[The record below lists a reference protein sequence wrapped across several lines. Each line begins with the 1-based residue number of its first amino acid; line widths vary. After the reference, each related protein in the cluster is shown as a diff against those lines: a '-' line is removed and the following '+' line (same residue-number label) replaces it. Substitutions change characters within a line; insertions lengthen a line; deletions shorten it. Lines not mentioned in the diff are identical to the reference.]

1 VGGRGTTPEEMKTR
15 TRAFALRVIR
25 LANSLPNTPAG
36 NVIRNQMVRCGA
48 SVGANYRAACR
59 AKSKP
64 DFISKMGTVEE
75 EADETM
81 YWIDL
86 SIDAGLMKQRRVQ
99 GLIDEANE
107 ILSVVVSSINTARGT
122 KRG

>member
-1 VGGRGTTPEEMKTR
+1 MNPEQMKAR

-25 LANSLPNTPAG
+25 LAESLRKNPTG
-36 NVIRNQMVRCGA
+36 NVIRNQMLRCGP

-59 AKSKP
+59 AKSKA

-81 YWIDL
+81 YWIEL
-86 SIDAGLMKQRRVQ
+86 SIDAELFKRDQVAD
-99 GLIDEANE
+99 LLNEADE
-107 ILSVVVSSINTARGT
+107 ILSIVVSSIKTAKGFAS
-122 KRG
+122 